1 MAAWIVMT
9 TVLAAAATFLLG
21 WRVGRRRFLGRALD
35 AERQYRALVETSGRY
50 IAQTR
55 TQIQALNDRI
65 ALLNKHT
72 WWGANERRRL
82 AELASRT
89 MAAPLGPNS
98 QPTLPAHGFADTIPG
113 PSSHE

>member
-1 MAAWIVMT
+1 MAGWIVIT
-9 TVLAAAATFLLG
+9 TALAAAATFILG
-21 WRVGRRRFLGRALD
+21 WRVARRRFLCRALD
-35 AERQYRALVETSGRY
+35 AERQYRVLAEASDRHV
-50 IAQTR
+50 AQTR

-82 AELASRT
+82 AELARRAMES
-89 MAAPLGPNS
+89 PLESSG

-113 PSSHE
+113 R